1 MSYILNALKKAE
13 RDRLRED
20 PQDLNDFASAHWDPY
35 QPPPKATGPGRWLL
49 AGVLLLL
56 GLVVGGFLSGQWMQY
71 LPANQTTI
79 ATSLISEVVP
89 EVIET
94 PATQNEIRVE
104 STANISEAQKSA
116 PTAETIPDFR
126 VAGHMFINEGSSSN
140 RLFIGDR
147 SFREGD
153 ALNQTWTLV
162 SINPDNFVIKAGNRT
177 EILSYR

>member
-1 MSYILNALKKAE
+1 
-13 RDRLRED
+13 
-20 PQDLNDFASAHWDPY
+20 
-35 QPPPKATGPGRWLL
+35 
-49 AGVLLLL
+49 
-56 GLVVGGFLSGQWMQY
+56 MQY

-104 STANISEAQKSA
+104 STANISEAQTSA

>member
-35 QPPPKATGPGRWLL
+35 QSPPKATGPGRWLV

-71 LPANQTTI
+71 VPANQTTI
-79 ATSLISEVVP
+79 ATPLISEFVP

-94 PATQNEIRVE
+94 PVTQNEIRAE
-104 STANISEAQKSA
+104 GTANISEAHTSA

-147 SFREGD
+147 GLREGD
-153 ALNQTWTLV
+153 ALDKTWTLV
-162 SINPDNFVIKAGNRT
+162 SINPDNFVIRDGNRT